1 MGHKSYYGGHDGR
14 SVMMEARRLRRVE
27 FRPDDHERLMNE
39 QKAKFLRGNRYQ
51 TKARLKRNDGKYR
64 WFLFRTNPLRDEQ
77 GRITRWYVAA
87 THIEDR
93 EQA

>member
-14 SVMMEARRLRRVE
+14 SVMEARRLRRVE

-64 WFLFRTNPLRDEQ
+64 WFLFRSD
-77 GRITRWYVAA
+77 
-87 THIEDR
+87 HIEDR